1 MFGGHGAAGRY
12 TCDCALCDKWLNAD
26 VVQNYRA
33 VSAGWLG
40 GPSALTGA
48 MHLEG
53 ARLTN
58 TRLLPAKGCRAPLED
73 QQLIRNYPASSLLFC
88 SPSSSTRYSLL
99 LSPLSHPV
107 SISSLL
113 LNFPPLSFLF
123 SFGGFVLSIYHIFIS
138 FWLFPPELFSFVP
151 PCSLL
156 FVFFNPHSSFFS
168 CFIFIILFL
177 SFLSFQL
184 LRYSSLPSPSLH
196 PMSVSSLPPLFYS
209 RNLCSVSFLFFSFH
223 LASSSVFCSSS
234 LLFVTPTSS
243 NLFQMFL

>member
-1 MFGGHGAAGRY
+1 MQIRSTEAGGREHLKAEIVQSYRNCSWVFGGHGAAGRD

-58 TRLLPAKGCRAPLED
+58 TRLLAAKGCRAPRED

-99 LSPLSHPV
+99 LSPLSHLV

-196 PMSVSSLPPLFYS
+196 PMFVSSLPSL
-209 RNLCSVSFLFFSFH
+209 FLFS
-223 LASSSVFCSSS
+223 
-234 LLFVTPTSS
+234 
-243 NLFQMFL
+243 

>member
-1 MFGGHGAAGRY
+1 MQIRSTEAGGREHLKAEIVQSYRNCSWVFGGHGAAGRD

-58 TRLLPAKGCRAPLED
+58 TRLLPAKGCRAPRED

-99 LSPLSHPV
+99 LSPLSHLV

-113 LNFPPLSFLF
+113 LNFPPLSPSFSLLVALFFPFIIFSSLSDFFLQNF
-123 SFGGFVLSIYHIFIS
+123 SHSFLPVLS
-138 FWLFPPELFSFVP
+138 
-151 PCSLL
+151 C

-196 PMSVSSLPPLFYS
+196 PMFVSSLPSL
-209 RNLCSVSFLFFSFH
+209 FLFS
-223 LASSSVFCSSS
+223 
-234 LLFVTPTSS
+234 
-243 NLFQMFL
+243 

>member
-1 MFGGHGAAGRY
+1 MQMWCRIIGLFQQG
-12 TCDCALCDKWLNAD
+12 D
-26 VVQNYRA
+26 
-33 VSAGWLG
+33 SG

-58 TRLLPAKGCRAPLED
+58 TRLLAAKGCRAPRED

-113 LNFPPLSFLF
+113 LNFPPLSPSFSLLVALFFPFIIFSSLSDFFLQNF
-123 SFGGFVLSIYHIFIS
+123 SHSFLPVLS
-138 FWLFPPELFSFVP
+138 
-151 PCSLL
+151 C

-177 SFLSFQL
+177 SFLSLQL
-184 LRYSSLPSPSLH
+184 LRYSSLPSASLH
-196 PMSVSSLPPLFYS
+196 PMFVSSLPSL
-209 RNLCSVSFLFFSFH
+209 FLFS
-223 LASSSVFCSSS
+223 
-234 LLFVTPTSS
+234 
-243 NLFQMFL
+243 